1 MSGGSMDYAYRQ
13 VEEAMERFDQRTP
26 ERRAFADHLK
36 RVAEALKAIEWVDS
50 GDYGPGDENEAIRA
64 CLAPGEALEAAVR
77 TAREAYDSLAGEIV
91 RAEMK
96 LCNEAGSDGVR
107 KLP

>member
-1 MSGGSMDYAYRQ
+1 MSGGSMYYPYSATFKDS
-13 VEEAMERFDQRTP
+13 TTL
-26 ERRAFADHLK
+26 RRAFRRHLNSVAD
-36 RVAEALKAIEWVDS
+36 ALRAIEWNES
-50 GDYGPGDENEAIRA
+50 GVAAHDEDDLIRA
-64 CLAPGEALEAAVR
+64 CLAQGEALEQA
-77 TAREAYDSLAGEIV
+77 TKEARDAFDALGKEIV